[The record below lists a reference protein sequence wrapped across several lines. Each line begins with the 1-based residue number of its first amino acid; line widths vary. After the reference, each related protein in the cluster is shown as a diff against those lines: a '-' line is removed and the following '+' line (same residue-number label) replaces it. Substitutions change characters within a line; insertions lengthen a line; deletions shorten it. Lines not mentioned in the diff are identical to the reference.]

1 MKKTPAIF
9 IDRDGTINQ
18 EVGYIGQVKDL
29 RLIPGSAEAI
39 RLVNQSGRKVVVI
52 SNQSGVARGYFD
64 EQVVETINT
73 ALIKMLEAEQARVD
87 GIYYCP
93 HHLKGYPPYNIDCSC
108 RKPASGMLLQAAED
122 LNLDLTQSAVIG
134 DKYTD
139 VLTGHR
145 LGIPGL
151 LVRTGFGEGEIE
163 KHSATWNKAPDF
175 IAADLLEAVRWVLS
189 ESKLKK
195 TNS

>member
-1 MKKTPAIF
+1 MKKTPAVF
-9 IDRDGTINQ
+9 VDRDGTINQ

-29 RLIPGSAEAI
+29 MLIPGSAEAI

-64 EQVVETINT
+64 EQVVETINA
-73 ALIKMLEAEQARVD
+73 ALVNMLAAEHAQVD

-93 HHLKGYPPYNIDCSC
+93 HHPKGYPPYNIECSC
-108 RKPASGMLLQAAED
+108 RKPASGMLLQATDD
-122 LNLDLTQSAVIG
+122 LNIDLTKSAVIG

-151 LVRTGFGEGEIE
+151 LVCTGFGEGEIE
-163 KHSATWNKAPDF
+163 KYSVTWNRAPDF
-175 IAADLLEAVRWVLS
+175 IAADLLEAVRWL
-189 ESKLKK
+189 L
-195 TNS
+195 